1 MVMALLARLR
11 ADRRGAAL
19 VEFAVTLPILT
30 LLLLGGTE
38 VARYVLLNQKLDRV
52 VTSTSDLVSQSDDIT
67 TAELTNIFAATARI
81 MLPYD
86 YSHDGVVI
94 VSSVGI
100 VSGVAR
106 IHWQRSGGGTLARA
120 SRIGVQG
127 GIATLP
133 SGFTIA
139 AGDNVIIAETFYAFS
154 PWLWRRMP
162 AGDLYHRAITRPRL
176 SNLTSIN

>member
-11 ADRRGAAL
+11 RDRRGAAL

-52 VTSTSDLVSQSDDIT
+52 VTSTSDLTAQADSIT
-67 TAELTNIFAATARI
+67 SAELTNIFAATSRI
-81 MLPYD
+81 MLPY
-86 YSHDGVVI
+86 SFSTSGIVI
-94 VSSVGI
+94 VSSVGL
-100 VSGVAR
+100 VSNVPT
-106 IHWQRSGGGTLARA
+106 IYWQRTGGGTLSRS

-127 GIATLP
+127 GRATLP
-133 SGFTIA
+133 AGLTVAS
-139 AGDNVIIAETFYAFS
+139 GDNIIIAEVFYTFR
-154 PWLWRRMP
+154 PWLWRQMP
-162 AGDLYHRAITRPRL
+162 AGDLYHRAFTRPRL